1 MRLLTD
7 CQLRLFDLLKDP
19 ELHVIFFSAV
29 SCLIPAA
36 DCDSW
41 TEQTARGCGYQR
53 NLEPWDQN
61 KISPIF
67 KRHIPFPRAARFI
80 GRNDLCLLSVA
91 RCEGKFRAPTQ
102 ACQEPVAGPAS
113 LGRASGIPGSAG
125 AGDAPRGARAGRP
138 APGRAS
144 GVPPSFPFP
153 FFRLR
158 SEEFKLTD
166 SAGTGRGR
174 APPHPATGR
183 EAGGGSPRSA
193 RPCSALPGPGL

>member
-41 TEQTARGCGYQR
+41 TEQTARGCGCQR

-80 GRNDLCLLSVA
+80 GRNDPCLFSVA
-91 RCEGKFRAPTQ
+91 RCEGKFRARPRP
-102 ACQEPVAGPAS
+102 ARSRWRVPHLSAEPAESPGAPGLGMRPAGPGPAA
-113 LGRASGIPGSAG
+113 L
-125 AGDAPRGARAGRP
+125 PREGP
-138 APGRAS
+138 LE
-144 GVPPSFPFP
+144 FLHPFP
-153 FFRLR
+153 SLSF
-158 SEEFKLTD
+158 
-166 SAGTGRGR
+166 A
-174 APPHPATGR
+174 
-183 EAGGGSPRSA
+183 
-193 RPCSALPGPGL
+193 